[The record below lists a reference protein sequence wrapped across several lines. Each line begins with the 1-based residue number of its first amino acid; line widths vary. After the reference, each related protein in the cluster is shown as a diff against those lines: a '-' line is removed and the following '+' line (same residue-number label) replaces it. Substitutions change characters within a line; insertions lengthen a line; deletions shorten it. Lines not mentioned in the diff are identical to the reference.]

1 MAEISQK
8 VFIACARADL
18 AEGEAAEK
26 AERLA
31 LAEADPEEFK
41 FAFFLSARDEE
52 KSFFQQR
59 SFYELWSADKIIFV
73 LGKNALSDEDM
84 YPFAALT
91 ALRACSYRVTVK
103 AAGENTSRKT
113 ITELFLSPKT
123 KSAILQFLPYARL
136 HFGGNALDKYLTV
149 EQMLEEVCS
158 FLCKNEE
165 GEQGDEEEAP
175 PEEGFDE
182 EWLRSMQEDAP
193 PAFCEDEE
201 DQEYQG
207 DEKDEEDKEYQGDEE
222 DEEGEEDEEEIPD
235 DDVDLSEPQE
245 SGEKIEMFRRRFL
258 SKMLRIK
265 METDNK
271 FKLEGDKLCSYCGKE
286 KQVTIGGIR
295 QIATGA
301 FLNLLELE
309 EISMD
314 DAVELIETRAIFGCP
329 KLAKITYNGTKE
341 QWQRVEKRELWHDRE
356 KLEICCSDGKLR
368 G

>member
-1 MAEISQK
+1 MTVISQK

-84 YPFAALT
+84 YLFAALT

-103 AAGENTSRKT
+103 AAGENTSRET
-113 ITELFLSPKT
+113 ITELFLSSKT

-136 HFGGNALDKYLTV
+136 HFGGNALDKYLTA

-165 GEQGDEEEAP
+165 GEQDDEEEIP
-175 PEEGFDE
+175 PDEDFDE
-182 EWLRSMQEDAP
+182 EYQD
-193 PAFCEDEE
+193 DE
-201 DQEYQG
+201 
-207 DEKDEEDKEYQGDEE
+207 EYQGDEE
-222 DEEGEEDEEEIPD
+222 DEESEEDEEYGEGEEDEEEIPD
-235 DDVDLSEPQE
+235 GDVDLSEPQE
-245 SGEKIEMFRRRFL
+245 SGERIEMFRRRFL
-258 SKMLRIK
+258 SQMLRIK

-271 FKLEGDKLCSYCGKE
+271 FRLEGDKLCSYCGKE

-295 QIATGA
+295 QIAAGA

-314 DAVELIETRAIFGCP
+314 DAVELIETGAIFGCP

>member
-1 MAEISQK
+1 MTVISQK

-41 FAFFLSARDEE
+41 FNFFLSARDEE

-59 SFYELWSADKIIFV
+59 SFYELWTADKIIIV

-84 YPFAALT
+84 YLFAALT

-103 AAGENTSRKT
+103 AVGENKSLKT
-113 ITELFLSPKT
+113 LTELFMSPKT

-136 HFGGNALDKYLTV
+136 HFGGNALDKYLTA

-158 FLCKNEE
+158 FLCKNEA
-165 GEQGDEEEAP
+165 GEQDDEEEAP

-207 DEKDEEDKEYQGDEE
+207 DEKDEE
-222 DEEGEEDEEEIPD
+222 GEEDGEEIPD
-235 DDVDLSEPQE
+235 DGVDLSEPQE
-245 SGEKIEMFRRRFL
+245 SGERIEMFRRRFL

-265 METDNK
+265 MDTDNK
-271 FKLEGDKLCSYCGKE
+271 FKLEGDKLCSYEGNE

-295 QIATGA
+295 QIAAGA
-301 FLNLLELE
+301 FLNVPELE

-314 DAVELIETRAIFGCP
+314 DAVELIETGAIFGCP
-329 KLAKITYNGTKE
+329 KLAKITYKGTKE

-356 KLEICCSDGKLR
+356 KLEICCLDGKLS

>member
-1 MAEISQK
+1 MTVISQK

-41 FAFFLSARDEE
+41 FNFFLSARDEE

-84 YPFAALT
+84 YPLAALT

-113 ITELFLSPKT
+113 LTELFLSSKT
-123 KSAILQFLPYARL
+123 KSAILQLLPYARL
-136 HFGGNALDKYLTV
+136 HLGENAFDKYLTA

-158 FLCKNEE
+158 FLCEKDAGE
-165 GEQGDEEEAP
+165 GGDEEETP
-175 PEEGFDE
+175 LGEDFDE
-182 EWLRSMQEDAP
+182 EYQD
-193 PAFCEDEE
+193 DE
-201 DQEYQG
+201 EYQG
-207 DEKDEEDKEYQGDEE
+207 DEKDEEDEEYQG
-222 DEEGEEDEEEIPD
+222 DEEGEEDEEEIRN

-245 SGEKIEMFRRRFL
+245 SGERIEMFRRRFL

-265 METDNK
+265 MDTDNK
-271 FKLEGDKLCSYCGKE
+271 FRLEGDKLCSYCGKE
-286 KQVTIGGIR
+286 KQVAIGGIR
-295 QIATGA
+295 QIVAGA
-301 FLNLLELE
+301 FLNLPELE

-329 KLAKITYNGTKE
+329 KLAKITYKGTKE
-341 QWQRVEKRELWHDRE
+341 QWQRVEKQELWHDRE
-356 KLEICCSDGKLR
+356 KLEICCSDGKLS

>member
-1 MAEISQK
+1 MTVISQK

-59 SFYELWSADKIIFV
+59 SLYELWSADKIIFV

-84 YPFAALT
+84 YLFAALA

-103 AAGENTSRKT
+103 AAGENMSRKT
-113 ITELFLSPKT
+113 IIELFLSSKT

-136 HFGGNALDKYLTV
+136 HFSKNALDKYLTA

-165 GEQGDEEEAP
+165 GEQDDEEEIP
-175 PEEGFDE
+175 PDEDFDE
-182 EWLRSMQEDAP
+182 EYQD
-193 PAFCEDEE
+193 DEV
-201 DQEYQG
+201 YQG
-207 DEKDEEDKEYQGDEE
+207 DEKDEEDEEYQGDEK

-245 SGEKIEMFRRRFL
+245 SGERIEMFRRRFL
-258 SKMLRIK
+258 SQMLRIK

-271 FKLEGDKLCSYCGKE
+271 FRLEGDKLCSYCGKE

-295 QIATGA
+295 QIAAGA

-314 DAVELIETRAIFGCP
+314 DTVELIETRAIFGCP
-329 KLAKITYNGTKE
+329 KLAKITYKGTKE
-341 QWQRVEKRELWHDRE
+341 QWRRVEKRELWHDRE
-356 KLEICCSDGKLR
+356 KLEICCLDGKLS

>member
-1 MAEISQK
+1 MTMISQK
-8 VFIACARADL
+8 VFIACAQADL

-31 LAEADPEEFK
+31 LAKADPEEFK
-41 FAFFLSARDEE
+41 FNFFLSARDEE

-103 AAGENTSRKT
+103 AAGENTSRET
-113 ITELFLSPKT
+113 ITELFMSPKT

-136 HFGGNALDKYLTV
+136 HFGGNALDKYLTA

-165 GEQGDEEEAP
+165 GEQDDEEEAP

-182 EWLRSMQEDAP
+182 EWQRSMQEDAP

-207 DEKDEEDKEYQGDEE
+207 DEK

-271 FKLEGDKLCSYCGKE
+271 FRLEGDKLCSYCGKE

-295 QIATGA
+295 QIAAGA

-314 DAVELIETRAIFGCP
+314 DAVELIETGAIFGCP
-329 KLAKITYNGTKE
+329 KLAKITYKGTKE

-356 KLEICCSDGKLR
+356 KLEICCLDGKLS

>member
-1 MAEISQK
+1 MTVISQK

-59 SFYELWSADKIIFV
+59 SFYELWTADKIIFV

-84 YPFAALT
+84 YPFAALA

-103 AAGENTSRKT
+103 AAGENKSRET
-113 ITELFLSPKT
+113 ITELFLSSKT

-136 HFGGNALDKYLTV
+136 HFGGNALDKYLTA

-158 FLCKNEE
+158 FLCKNVA
-165 GEQGDEEEAP
+165 GEQDDEEEAP

-182 EWLRSMQEDAP
+182 EWQRSMQEDAP

-207 DEKDEEDKEYQGDEE
+207 DEKDEE
-222 DEEGEEDEEEIPD
+222 GEEDEEEIPD

-245 SGEKIEMFRRRFL
+245 SGERIEMFRRRFL

-271 FKLEGDKLCSYCGKE
+271 FRLEGDKLCSYCGKE

-295 QIATGA
+295 QIAAGA

-314 DAVELIETRAIFGCP
+314 DAVELIETMAIFGCP

-356 KLEICCSDGKLR
+356 KLEICCSDGKLS

>member
-1 MAEISQK
+1 MTVISQK

-41 FAFFLSARDEE
+41 FNFFLSARDEE

-113 ITELFLSPKT
+113 ITELFMSPKT

-136 HFGGNALDKYLTV
+136 HFGGNALDKYLTA

-165 GEQGDEEEAP
+165 GEQDDEEEAP

-182 EWLRSMQEDAP
+182 EWLRSMHEDAP

-207 DEKDEEDKEYQGDEE
+207 DEESEE

-271 FKLEGDKLCSYCGKE
+271 FRLEGDKLCSYCGKE

-295 QIATGA
+295 QIAAGA
-301 FLNLLELE
+301 FLNVPELE

-314 DAVELIETRAIFGCP
+314 DTVELIETGAIFGCP
-329 KLAKITYNGTKE
+329 KLAKITYKGTKE
-341 QWQRVEKRELWHDRE
+341 QWRRVEKRELWHDRE
-356 KLEICCSDGKLR
+356 KLEICCLDGKLS

>member
-1 MAEISQK
+1 MTMISQK

-18 AEGEAAEK
+18 AEGEAAER

-31 LAEADPEEFK
+31 LAEADPEKFK

-73 LGKNALSDEDM
+73 LGNNALSDEDM
-84 YPFAALT
+84 YLFAALA

-113 ITELFLSPKT
+113 LTELFLSSKT

-136 HFGGNALDKYLTV
+136 HFGENVLDKYLTA

-158 FLCKNEE
+158 FLCEKDAGE
-165 GEQGDEEEAP
+165 GGDEEETP
-175 PEEGFDE
+175 PGEDFDE
-182 EWLRSMQEDAP
+182 EYQD
-193 PAFCEDEE
+193 DE
-201 DQEYQG
+201 EYQG
-207 DEKDEEDKEYQGDEE
+207 DEKDEEDEEYQG
-222 DEEGEEDEEEIPD
+222 DEEGEEDEEEIRD

-245 SGEKIEMFRRRFL
+245 SGERIEMFRRRFL

-265 METDNK
+265 MDTDNK
-271 FKLEGDKLCSYCGKE
+271 FRLEGDKLCSYCGKE
-286 KQVTIGGIR
+286 KQVAIGGIR
-295 QIATGA
+295 QIVAGA
-301 FLNLLELE
+301 FLNLPELE

-329 KLAKITYNGTKE
+329 KLAKITYKGTKE
-341 QWQRVEKRELWHDRE
+341 QWQRVEKQELWHDRE

>member
-113 ITELFLSPKT
+113 ITELFLSSKT
-123 KSAILQFLPYARL
+123 KSAILQFLPYAHL
-136 HFGGNALDKYLTV
+136 HFGGNALDKYLTA

-165 GEQGDEEEAP
+165 GEQDDEEEAP

-182 EWLRSMQEDAP
+182 EWQRSMQEDVP

-207 DEKDEEDKEYQGDEE
+207 DEK

-245 SGEKIEMFRRRFL
+245 SGERIEIFRRRFL

-271 FKLEGDKLCSYCGKE
+271 FRLEGDKLCSYCGKE

-314 DAVELIETRAIFGCP
+314 DAVELIETMAIFGCP

-356 KLEICCSDGKLR
+356 KLEICCSDGKLS

>member
-1 MAEISQK
+1 MTVISQK

-59 SFYELWSADKIIFV
+59 SFYELWTADKIIFV

-84 YPFAALT
+84 YPFAALA

-103 AAGENTSRKT
+103 AAGENKSRET
-113 ITELFLSPKT
+113 ITELFLSSKT

-136 HFGGNALDKYLTV
+136 HFGGNALDKYLTA

-165 GEQGDEEEAP
+165 GEQDDEEEAP

-182 EWLRSMQEDAP
+182 EWQRSMQEDAP

-207 DEKDEEDKEYQGDEE
+207 DEKDEE
-222 DEEGEEDEEEIPD
+222 GEEDEEEIPD

-245 SGEKIEMFRRRFL
+245 SGERIEMFRRRFL

-271 FKLEGDKLCSYCGKE
+271 FRLEGDKLCSYCGKE

-295 QIATGA
+295 QIAAGA

-314 DAVELIETRAIFGCP
+314 DAVELIETMAIFGCP

-356 KLEICCSDGKLR
+356 KLEICCSDGKLS

>member
-1 MAEISQK
+1 MTEISQK

-59 SFYELWSADKIIFV
+59 SFYELWTADKIIIV

-103 AAGENTSRKT
+103 TAGENKSRKT
-113 ITELFLSPKT
+113 ISELFLSSKT

-136 HFGGNALDKYLTV
+136 HFGGNALDKYLTA

-165 GEQGDEEEAP
+165 GEQGDEEEIP

-182 EWLRSMQEDAP
+182 EWQRSMQEDAP

-201 DQEYQG
+201 DE
-207 DEKDEEDKEYQGDEE
+207 EYQGDEE
-222 DEEGEEDEEEIPD
+222 DEAGEEDEEEIPD

-245 SGEKIEMFRRRFL
+245 SGERIEMFRRRFL

-271 FKLEGDKLCSYCGKE
+271 FRLEGDKLCSYCGKE

-295 QIATGA
+295 QIAAGA

-314 DAVELIETRAIFGCP
+314 DAVELIETGAIFGCP

-356 KLEICCSDGKLR
+356 KLEICCLDGKLS

>member
-59 SFYELWSADKIIFV
+59 SFYELWTADKIIIV

-84 YPFAALT
+84 YLFAALA

-113 ITELFLSPKT
+113 ITELFMSPKT
-123 KSAILQFLPYARL
+123 KSAILHFLPYARL
-136 HFGGNALDKYLTV
+136 HFGGNALDKYLTA

-165 GEQGDEEEAP
+165 GEQDDEEEIP
-175 PEEGFDE
+175 PDEDFDE
-182 EWLRSMQEDAP
+182 EYQD
-193 PAFCEDEE
+193 DE
-201 DQEYQG
+201 EYQG
-207 DEKDEEDKEYQGDEE
+207 DEKDEEDEEYQGDEE

-245 SGEKIEMFRRRFL
+245 SGERIEMFRRRFL

-295 QIATGA
+295 QIAAGA

-314 DAVELIETRAIFGCP
+314 DAVELIETMAIFGCP

>member
-1 MAEISQK
+1 MTVISQK

-84 YPFAALT
+84 YHLAALAT
-91 ALRACSYRVTVK
+91 LRACSYRVTVK

-136 HFGGNALDKYLTV
+136 HFGGNALDKYLTA

-165 GEQGDEEEAP
+165 GEQDDEEEAP

-207 DEKDEEDKEYQGDEE
+207 DEE
-222 DEEGEEDEEEIPD
+222 DEESEEDEEEIPD

-271 FKLEGDKLCSYCGKE
+271 FKLEGDKLCSYEGNE

-314 DAVELIETRAIFGCP
+314 DAVELIETGAIFGCP
-329 KLAKITYNGTKE
+329 KLAKITYEGTKE
-341 QWQRVEKRELWHDRE
+341 QWRRVEKRELWHDRE
-356 KLEICCSDGKLR
+356 KLEICCSDGKLS

>member
-1 MAEISQK
+1 MTMISQK

-31 LAEADPEEFK
+31 LAEADPEKFK

-84 YPFAALT
+84 YLFAALA

-103 AAGENTSRKT
+103 AAGENKSRKT

-136 HFGGNALDKYLTV
+136 HFGGNALDKYLTA

-158 FLCKNEE
+158 FLCEKDA
-165 GEQGDEEEAP
+165 GEQDDEEEAP
-175 PEEGFDE
+175 PEEDFDE

-201 DQEYQG
+201 D
-207 DEKDEEDKEYQGDEE
+207 EENEE
-222 DEEGEEDEEEIPD
+222 DEEGEEDEEIRD
-235 DDVDLSEPQE
+235 GDVDLSEPQE
-245 SGEKIEMFRRRFL
+245 SGERIEMFRRRFL

-286 KQVTIGGIR
+286 KQVAIGGIR
-295 QIATGA
+295 QIAAGA
-301 FLNLLELE
+301 FLNLPELE

-329 KLAKITYNGTKE
+329 KLAKITYKGTKE
-341 QWQRVEKRELWHDRE
+341 QWQRVEKQELWHDRE

>member
-1 MAEISQK
+1 MTVISQK

-73 LGKNALSDEDM
+73 LGTNALSDEDM
-84 YPFAALT
+84 YLFAALT

-103 AAGENTSRKT
+103 AAGENMSRKT
-113 ITELFLSPKT
+113 ITELFLSSKT

-136 HFGGNALDKYLTV
+136 HFGENALDKCLTA

-158 FLCKNEE
+158 FLCEKDA
-165 GEQGDEEEAP
+165 GEQDDEEEIP
-175 PEEGFDE
+175 PDEDFDE
-182 EWLRSMQEDAP
+182 EYQD
-193 PAFCEDEE
+193 DE
-201 DQEYQG
+201 EYQG
-207 DEKDEEDKEYQGDEE
+207 DEKDEEDEEYQGDEK

-245 SGEKIEMFRRRFL
+245 SGERIEIFRRRFL

-271 FKLEGDKLCSYCGKE
+271 FRLEGDKLCSYCGKE

-295 QIATGA
+295 QIAAGA

-314 DAVELIETRAIFGCP
+314 DAVELIETMAIFGCP

-356 KLEICCSDGKLR
+356 KLEICCLDGKLR

>member
-1 MAEISQK
+1 MTVISQK

-31 LAEADPEEFK
+31 LAEADPDEFK

-103 AAGENTSRKT
+103 AAGENKSLKT

-136 HFGGNALDKYLTV
+136 HFGGNALDKYLTA

-158 FLCKNEE
+158 FLCKNVA
-165 GEQGDEEEAP
+165 GEQDDEEEIP

-182 EWLRSMQEDAP
+182 EWQRSMQEDAP

-201 DQEYQG
+201 DEEYQG
-207 DEKDEEDKEYQGDEE
+207 DEK

-245 SGEKIEMFRRRFL
+245 SGERIEMFRRRFL

-271 FKLEGDKLCSYCGKE
+271 FRLEGDKLCSYCGKE

-295 QIATGA
+295 QIAAGA

-314 DAVELIETRAIFGCP
+314 DAVELIETMAIFGCP

>member
-31 LAEADPEEFK
+31 LAEADPEKFK

-84 YPFAALT
+84 YHLAALA
-91 ALRACSYRVTVK
+91 ALRACSYRVTVN
-103 AAGENTSRKT
+103 AAGENMSRET
-113 ITELFLSPKT
+113 ITELFLSSKT

-136 HFGGNALDKYLTV
+136 HFGGNALDKYLTA

-165 GEQGDEEEAP
+165 GEQDDEEEAP

-182 EWLRSMQEDAP
+182 EWQRSMQEDAP

-201 DQEYQG
+201 DE
-207 DEKDEEDKEYQGDEE
+207 EYQGDEE
-222 DEEGEEDEEEIPD
+222 SENDEEGEEDEEEIPD

-245 SGEKIEMFRRRFL
+245 SGERIEMFRRRFL

-271 FKLEGDKLCSYCGKE
+271 FRLEGDKLCSYCGKE

-295 QIATGA
+295 QIAAGA

-314 DAVELIETRAIFGCP
+314 DAVELIETRAIFGCT
-329 KLAKITYNGTKE
+329 KLAKITYKGTKE

-356 KLEICCSDGKLR
+356 KLEICCLDGKLS

>member
-1 MAEISQK
+1 MTMISQK

-31 LAEADPEEFK
+31 LAEADPEKFK

-84 YPFAALT
+84 YLFAALA
-91 ALRACSYRVTVK
+91 ALRACSYLVTVK
-103 AAGENTSRKT
+103 VAGENTSRKT
-113 ITELFLSPKT
+113 LTELFLSSKT
-123 KSAILQFLPYARL
+123 KSAILQLLPYARL
-136 HFGGNALDKYLTV
+136 HFGENALDKYLTA

-158 FLCKNEE
+158 FLCEKDAGE
-165 GEQGDEEEAP
+165 GGDEEETP
-175 PEEGFDE
+175 LGEDFDE
-182 EWLRSMQEDAP
+182 EYQD
-193 PAFCEDEE
+193 DE
-201 DQEYQG
+201 EYQG
-207 DEKDEEDKEYQGDEE
+207 EEKDEEDEEYQGDKE
-222 DEEGEEDEEEIPD
+222 DEEGEEDEEEIRD

-245 SGEKIEMFRRRFL
+245 SGERIEMFRRKFL

-265 METDNK
+265 MDTDNK
-271 FKLEGDKLCSYCGKE
+271 FRLEGDKLCSYCGKE
-286 KQVTIGGIR
+286 KQVAIGGIR
-295 QIATGA
+295 QIVAGA
-301 FLNLLELE
+301 FLNLPELE

-329 KLAKITYNGTKE
+329 KLAKITYKGTKE
-341 QWQRVEKRELWHDRE
+341 QWQRVEKQELWHDRE

>member
-1 MAEISQK
+1 MTVISQK

-84 YPFAALT
+84 YLFAALT

-103 AAGENTSRKT
+103 AAGENTSLKT
-113 ITELFLSPKT
+113 LTELFLSPKT

-136 HFGGNALDKYLTV
+136 HFGGNALDKYLTA

-165 GEQGDEEEAP
+165 GEQDDKEEIPPDED
-175 PEEGFDE
+175 FDE
-182 EWLRSMQEDAP
+182 EYQD
-193 PAFCEDEE
+193 DE
-201 DQEYQG
+201 EYQG
-207 DEKDEEDKEYQGDEE
+207 DEKDEEYQGDEK

-245 SGEKIEMFRRRFL
+245 SGERIEMFRRRFL
-258 SKMLRIK
+258 SQMLRIK

-271 FKLEGDKLCSYCGKE
+271 FRLEGDKLCSYCGKE

-295 QIATGA
+295 QIAAGA

-314 DAVELIETRAIFGCP
+314 DTVELIETGAIFGCP

>member
-41 FAFFLSARDEE
+41 FNFFLSARDEE

-59 SFYELWSADKIIFV
+59 SFYELWTADKIIIV

-84 YPFAALT
+84 YLFAALT

-103 AAGENTSRKT
+103 AVGENKSLKT
-113 ITELFLSPKT
+113 LTELFMSPKT

-136 HFGGNALDKYLTV
+136 HFGGNALDKYLTA

-158 FLCKNEE
+158 FLCKNEA
-165 GEQGDEEEAP
+165 GEQDDEEEAP

-201 DQEYQG
+201 DE
-207 DEKDEEDKEYQGDEE
+207 EYQGDEE
-222 DEEGEEDEEEIPD
+222 DEESEEDEEYEEGEEDEEEIPD
-235 DDVDLSEPQE
+235 DAVDLSEPQE
-245 SGEKIEMFRRRFL
+245 SGERIEMFRRRFL

-295 QIATGA
+295 QIAAGA

-314 DAVELIETRAIFGCP
+314 DTVELIETRAIFGCP
-329 KLAKITYNGTKE
+329 KLAKITYKGTKE
-341 QWQRVEKRELWHDRE
+341 QWRRVEKRELWHDRE
-356 KLEICCSDGKLR
+356 KLEICCLDGKLS

>member
-1 MAEISQK
+1 MTVISQK

-31 LAEADPEEFK
+31 LAEADPDEFK
-41 FAFFLSARDEE
+41 FNFFLSARDEE

-103 AAGENTSRKT
+103 VVGENKSLKT

-136 HFGGNALDKYLTV
+136 HFGGNALDKYLTAK
-149 EQMLEEVCS
+149 QMLEEVCS
-158 FLCKNEE
+158 FLCKNVA
-165 GEQGDEEEAP
+165 GEQDDEEEIP

-182 EWLRSMQEDAP
+182 EWQRSMQEDAP

-201 DQEYQG
+201 DEEYQG
-207 DEKDEEDKEYQGDEE
+207 DEK

-245 SGEKIEMFRRRFL
+245 SGERIEMFRRRFL

-271 FKLEGDKLCSYCGKE
+271 FRLEGDKLCSYCGKE

-295 QIATGA
+295 QIAAGA

-314 DAVELIETRAIFGCP
+314 DAVELIETMAIFGCP

>member
-1 MAEISQK
+1 MTMISQK

-18 AEGEAAEK
+18 AEGEAAER

-31 LAEADPEEFK
+31 LAEADPEKFK
-41 FAFFLSARDEE
+41 FAFFLSARDEA

-73 LGKNALSDEDM
+73 LGNNALSDEDM
-84 YPFAALT
+84 YLFAALA

-113 ITELFLSPKT
+113 LTELFLSSKT

-136 HFGGNALDKYLTV
+136 HFGENVLDKYLPA

-158 FLCKNEE
+158 FLCEKDAGE
-165 GEQGDEEEAP
+165 GGDEEETP
-175 PEEGFDE
+175 PGEDFDE
-182 EWLRSMQEDAP
+182 EYQD
-193 PAFCEDEE
+193 DE
-201 DQEYQG
+201 EYQG
-207 DEKDEEDKEYQGDEE
+207 DEKDEEDEEYQG
-222 DEEGEEDEEEIPD
+222 DEEGEEDEEEIRD

-245 SGEKIEMFRRRFL
+245 SGERIEMFRRRFL

-265 METDNK
+265 MDTDNK
-271 FKLEGDKLCSYCGKE
+271 YRLEGDKLCSYCGKE
-286 KQVTIGGIR
+286 KQVAIGGIR
-295 QIATGA
+295 QIVAGA
-301 FLNLLELE
+301 FLNLPELE

-329 KLAKITYNGTKE
+329 KLAKITYKGTKE
-341 QWQRVEKRELWHDRE
+341 QWQRVEKQELWHDRE

>member
-31 LAEADPEEFK
+31 LAEADPDEFK

-59 SFYELWSADKIIFV
+59 SFYELWTADKIIIV

-84 YPFAALT
+84 YPFAALA

-103 AAGENTSRKT
+103 AAGENMSRET
-113 ITELFLSPKT
+113 ITELFLSSKT

-136 HFGGNALDKYLTV
+136 HLGGNALDKYLTA

-165 GEQGDEEEAP
+165 GEQDDEEEIP
-175 PEEGFDE
+175 PDEDFDE
-182 EWLRSMQEDAP
+182 EYQD
-193 PAFCEDEE
+193 DE
-201 DQEYQG
+201 EYQG
-207 DEKDEEDKEYQGDEE
+207 DEKDEENEEYQGDEK

-245 SGEKIEMFRRRFL
+245 SGERIEIFRRRFL

-271 FKLEGDKLCSYCGKE
+271 FRLEGDKLCSYCGKE

-295 QIATGA
+295 QIAAGA

-314 DAVELIETRAIFGCP
+314 DAVELIETGAIFGCP

-356 KLEICCSDGKLR
+356 KLEICCLDGKLS